1 MRMNDQST
9 HIVMECMELFVI
21 TPRFIKYR
29 NEEGIYKDFSI
40 DQKEDG
46 FIYDISCFR
55 TDSGEVEAIKN
66 KIDCHCCFS

>member
-1 MRMNDQST
+1 M
-9 HIVMECMELFVI
+9 I

-40 DQKEDG
+40 NQKEDR

-55 TDSGEVEAIKN
+55 TDPEEVG
-66 KIDCHCCFS
+66 KIRDKIGCCFS